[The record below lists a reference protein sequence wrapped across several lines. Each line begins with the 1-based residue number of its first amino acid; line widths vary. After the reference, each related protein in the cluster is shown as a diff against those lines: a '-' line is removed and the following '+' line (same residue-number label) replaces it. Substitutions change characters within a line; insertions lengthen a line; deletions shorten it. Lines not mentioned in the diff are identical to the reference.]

1 MDFADHLKSSVDIV
15 RTVGE
20 YVRLRK
26 VGARYSG
33 LCPFHTEKTPS
44 FSVNPG
50 IAKGIFICFG
60 CGKKGDVLTFV
71 QLMEQLTFPE
81 TLKLLAERNG
91 IPMPAKRERN
101 DPDTELRSAVYEIH
115 ELATNAFKE
124 TLWGA
129 NGGEAREYLRKRG
142 LSQRVAEEFELGL
155 AERTGQD
162 LLRRLKSRFSS

>member
-1 MDFADHLKSSVDIV
+1 MDFVDHLKSSVDIV

-26 VGARYSG
+26 IGARYSG

-50 IAKGIFICFG
+50 PVSFICFG

-71 QLMEQLTFPE
+71 QEIEQLTFYE

-91 IPMPAKRERN
+91 LTDA
-101 DPDTELRSAVYEIH
+101 
-115 ELATNAFKE
+115 
-124 TLWGA
+124 
-129 NGGEAREYLRKRG
+129 GEARPARSGNRPPRRSLRVARNRSRSCSARHLWGDNGSEARDYLRRRG
-142 LSQRVAEEFELGL
+142 LTAKRLPNSSDWDL
-155 AERTGQD
+155 RTVPG
-162 LLRRLKSRFSS
+162 RSCCGE